1 MSEAPDGEREPSRYI
16 RLPWPVVGAG
26 LLGFVVLVLMAGVF
40 ANRNL
45 RPRVGVVPTSALSA
59 LATATPIPIH
69 MRHPVVNSRATP
81 RSDPSSRNSTSASA
95 YSAISGRT
103 YSAPPPVRMTR
114 EYFSPPPRSRS
125 ARR

>member
-59 LATATPIPIH
+59 LATATPIPIVEPAAATGNAPTALSTP
-69 MRHPVVNSRATP
+69 MVLIQVAQATP
-81 RSDPSSRNSTSASA
+81 TVGST
-95 YSAISGRT
+95 IL
-103 YSAPPPVRMTR
+103 
-114 EYFSPPPRSRS
+114 
-125 ARR
+125 